1 MNHLTAYRDVTETD
15 ISPLIS
21 AINIM
26 GKNLTGLELGV
37 FRAESFLT
45 ILHNCNNV
53 KKLIGVDNWKP
64 YEDYLRR
71 VPNGVPVSI
80 TDEKQMKLNES
91 IAMLNLEYGTP
102 KGKKVVIIKKD
113 SLDAIKH
120 INDKSLD
127 FIFFD
132 AMMTE
137 KQCLEEAMAYYP
149 KIKKGGY
156 FTGHDSICIQQV
168 IEPIKK
174 VKKHFK
180 NNNDL
185 ITYANCFLFK
195 I

>member
-1 MNHLTAYRDVTETD
+1 MNKHLTAYKDVTQTD

-26 GKNLTGLELGV
+26 GRNLTGLELGV

-45 ILHNCNNV
+45 ILQNCNNV

-64 YEDYLRR
+64 YTDYLRR
-71 VPNGVPVSI
+71 VPNGIPVET

-102 KGKKVVIIKKD
+102 KGKEVVIIKKD
-113 SLDAIKH
+113 SLDAIEH
-120 INDKSLD
+120 IDDKSLD

-137 KQCLEEAMAYYP
+137 KQCLEEAMA
-149 KIKKGGY
+149 
-156 FTGHDSICIQQV
+156 
-168 IEPIKK
+168 
-174 VKKHFK
+174 
-180 NNNDL
+180 
-185 ITYANCFLFK
+185 
-195 I
+195 

>member
-91 IAMLNLEYGTP
+91 LAMLNLEYGTP
-102 KGKKVVIIKKD
+102 KGKKVVIIKKN

-120 INDKSLD
+120 IDDKTLD

-137 KQCLEEAMAYYP
+137 KQCLDEAMAYYP
-149 KIKKGGY
+149 
-156 FTGHDSICIQQV
+156 
-168 IEPIKK
+168 
-174 VKKHFK
+174 
-180 NNNDL
+180 
-185 ITYANCFLFK
+185 
-195 I
+195 

>member
-1 MNHLTAYRDVTETD
+1 MF
-15 ISPLIS
+15 
-21 AINIM
+21 
-26 GKNLTGLELGV
+26 LEQKV
-37 FRAESFLT
+37 LT

-71 VPNGVPVSI
+71 VLNGVPVSI

-120 INDKSLD
+120 IDDKSLD

-195 I
+195 V

>member
-1 MNHLTAYRDVTETD
+1 MNHLTAYKDATHTD
-15 ISPLIS
+15 IYPLIF

-45 ILHNCNNV
+45 ILQNCENV

-64 YEDYLRR
+64 YVDYLRR
-71 VPNGVPVSI
+71 VPNGVPVESI
-80 TDEKQMKLNES
+80 DEKQSKLNES

-102 KGKKVVIIKKD
+102 KGKKVIVINKN
-113 SLDAIKH
+113 SLDAVHHVK
-120 INDKSLD
+120 DKSLD

-137 KQCLEEAMAYYP
+137 EQSFEEAMAYYP
-149 KIKKGGY
+149 KLKKGGY
-156 FTGHDSICIQQV
+156 FMGHDSICTQQV

-180 NNNDL
+180 NKNDL
-185 ITYANCFLFK
+185 VIYANCFLFK
-195 I
+195 V